1 MVIPWEINPNKTRK
15 EFKMEVWKEIP
26 NTDGFYYVS
35 NMGRVKSSARP
46 RVMSNGTVKH
56 YKEFILKPINHTHG
70 YLSVNLYLGKGKQ
83 YKRLIHIL
91 VAEAFIPKYI
101 DGLEVNHKDGNKHN
115 NCVENLEW
123 CTRKENVHHCNN
135 TGLRSDVKKV
145 AAIKNGKVVECGNFS
160 RELAEKLKKDSTLC
174 ASVETV
180 ARVIRKTIDTG
191 KMYYG
196 YTFVRI

>member
-26 NTDGFYYVS
+26 NTDGLYYVS
-35 NMGRVKSSARP
+35 NMGRVKSKERP
-46 RVMSNGTVKH
+46 IVMSNGIVRH
-56 YKEFILKPINHTHG
+56 HKEFILKPINHNQG
-70 YLSVNLYLGKGKQ
+70 YLSVNLYLDGGKQ
-83 YKRLIHIL
+83 CKRLIHIL

-115 NCVENLEW
+115 NRVENLKW
-123 CTRKENVHHCNN
+123 CTHKENVHHCNN

-145 AAIKNGKVVECGNFS
+145 AAIKNGKVVACGDFS
-160 RELAEKLKKDSTLC
+160 RELAEKLKMDSAVC
-174 ASVETV
+174 GSVETV
-180 ARVIRKTIDTG
+180 SRSIRKTIDTG